1 MKMKIFGLIGLAGLM
16 GLAACDRIAPE
27 EYTVPVGGDTPQEWR
42 GQRVYVEKYTGPRC
56 VNCPA
61 ADRTLEA
68 AHGVFGDHLVVV
80 SVNSKTEQFGAPY
93 SGEPDMR
100 TAVGG
105 EWESY
110 WGDNMSLPAAFINR
124 TAEQYNG
131 AMSNIVG
138 GVQEVVYGEPSATVE
153 VSAELDGQTVGID
166 VDVEVLKAL
175 SGTVNLS
182 LIVVEDSVAYAQLDG
197 GTRVEGYV
205 HNHMLRD
212 VVGGTWGWA
221 LDLEGTAGERLSLS
235 RSYTFTNADIVPA
248 NCKIVA
254 LLTDAATK
262 EVLNCAECR
271 ISDESW

>member
-1 MKMKIFGLIGLAGLM
+1 MKRILM
-16 GLAACDRIAPE
+16 AMGFAALTALAACDRIAPE
-27 EYTVPVGGDTPQEWR
+27 EYTVPMGGGDAPEWK

-68 AHGVFGDHLVVV
+68 AHGVFGERLVVV
-80 SVNSKTEQFGAPY
+80 SVNSKNDAFGAPY

-110 WGDNMSLPAAFINR
+110 WGENMSLPVAFINR
-124 TAEQYNG
+124 KSTQYSG

-138 GVQEVVYGEPSATVE
+138 GIEGAVYAEPSVTVE
-153 VSAELDGQTVGID
+153 VGATLSGTDVTID
-166 VDVEVLKAL
+166 VDIEVLKAMT
-175 SGTVNLS
+175 GTVNLS
-182 LIVVEDSVAYAQLDG
+182 LIVVEDSLAYKQLDG
-197 GTRVEGYV
+197 GAMVDGYV

-212 VVGGTWGWA
+212 VVGGTWGSA
-221 LDLEGTAGERLSLS
+221 LELDGTVGERKSLS
-235 RSYTFTNADIVPA
+235 RSYSFAGSVMVPA

-254 LLTDAATK
+254 MLTDAATK

-271 ISDESW
+271 VEE